1 MSSAL
6 YLPES
11 CFTTVSIENGKTVEK
26 LVDRKQNLKK
36 LPRNILLF
44 SQIII
49 KKPIL
54 FQKGVVFV
62 EMQNMH
68 LAITSVPVQ
77 NWGELYDQDEALKT
91 GTVFKDL
98 DLPFFAAEQVPAA
111 ASSVMESLKSPEEK
125 EFSEKMLEIQK
136 ISFVMDDLRLY
147 LDTHPDEQE
156 ALTMLKDILKRRKQA
171 MSEFASRF
179 YPLTMDCMAEL
190 YEREPSSACY
200 CWQKGAAPWEGVYC

>member
-1 MSSAL
+1 M
-6 YLPES
+6 
-11 CFTTVSIENGKTVEK
+11 
-26 LVDRKQNLKK
+26 KK
-36 LPRNILLF
+36 LPRNIPSVL
-44 SQIII
+44 QIII
-49 KKPIL
+49 RKPNL

-98 DLPFFAAEQVPAA
+98 DLPFFAAEQVSAEG
-111 ASSVMESLKSPEEK
+111 SSVMESLKSPEEK
-125 EFSEKMLEIQK
+125 ECSEKMLEIQK
-136 ISFVMDDLRLY
+136 ISFIMDDLRLY
-147 LDTHPDEQE
+147 LDTHPDDTD
-156 ALTMLKDILKRRKQA
+156 ALTMLKDVLKRRKQA

-190 YEREPSSACY
+190 DERNLSSACY
-200 CWQKGAAPWEGVYC
+200 CWQEGAAPWEGVCC